1 MQNLTIRQALGL
13 LFIVPILCVAI
24 SLWQFAPA
32 AMKRMEEARSLDQA
46 VALAGVAGHLV
57 HTLQAERGATA
68 GYLSSEED
76 NPARRERMMKTRAMA
91 DAARKTFDERVAA
104 ASTQNML
111 PERIR
116 LYLKALA
123 SRTQDHQSVRERAG
137 KREIRVGQSTAF
149 YTGFI
154 GELIDN
160 ATHAE
165 TGKSAESVGTLRE
178 AQSAIIQAKENA
190 GIQRAAGNTLLSS
203 DRFDPLVVERFM
215 AVIATQRASL
225 HSFDVVLGATGKT
238 LMDKFVALPL
248 RNALAESETGI
259 LAAARGGGTAPTSAD
274 TWWQITTDR
283 IEGMFA
289 LEQHLGERLREA
301 AQQEG
306 EAARNRLISTLGFQ
320 ILAVLVGLGLTAWI
334 GSRLST
340 PIRRAALAL
349 QRASGGDLTV
359 EAPPAMSG
367 KSEIAMISN
376 AVGTFLA
383 GNIERARLIAER
395 ENAEAAMGETRTRVL
410 TQMEQEFNAA
420 SSQAT
425 GMLLEAAHTLNA
437 KSAAMMSTV
446 GAVRHAQDEA
456 YAAAEDSR
464 GTVTEVTR
472 LSQELAQ
479 SIAEIAQQSSRTA
492 SLASEVQTR
501 AIASRDAASQFE
513 DVAQAIGSIIDLINA
528 IAGQTN
534 LLALNATIEAA
545 RAGEAGKGFAVVA
558 GEVKDLAARTMDAT
572 RTIEGKVAELK
583 TIARSAA
590 EQASALSDDVGN
602 IQGLNSAIAAAVHE
616 QHMTSEG
623 FIGSI
628 QSLAGTVNAM
638 VEQVDTIARL
648 GSEAQNSAA
657 SVQDVANEM
666 EHTTATL
673 AETLP
678 QLISDASR
686 RIA

>member
-1 MQNLTIRQALGL
+1 
-13 LFIVPILCVAI
+13 
-24 SLWQFAPA
+24 
-32 AMKRMEEARSLDQA
+32 
-46 VALAGVAGHLV
+46 
-57 HTLQAERGATA
+57 
-68 GYLSSEED
+68 
-76 NPARRERMMKTRAMA
+76 
-91 DAARKTFDERVAA
+91 
-104 ASTQNML
+104 
-111 PERIR
+111 
-116 LYLKALA
+116 
-123 SRTQDHQSVRERAG
+123 
-137 KREIRVGQSTAF
+137 
-149 YTGFI
+149 
-154 GELIDN
+154 
-160 ATHAE
+160 
-165 TGKSAESVGTLRE
+165 
-178 AQSAIIQAKENA
+178 
-190 GIQRAAGNTLLSS
+190 
-203 DRFDPLVVERFM
+203 
-215 AVIATQRASL
+215 
-225 HSFDVVLGATGKT
+225 
-238 LMDKFVALPL
+238 
-248 RNALAESETGI
+248 
-259 LAAARGGGTAPTSAD
+259 
-274 TWWQITTDR
+274 
-283 IEGMFA
+283 
-289 LEQHLGERLREA
+289 
-301 AQQEG
+301 
-306 EAARNRLISTLGFQ
+306 
-320 ILAVLVGLGLTAWI
+320 
-334 GSRLST
+334 
-340 PIRRAALAL
+340 
-349 QRASGGDLTV
+349 
-359 EAPPAMSG
+359 
-367 KSEIAMISN
+367 
-376 AVGTFLA
+376 
-383 GNIERARLIAER
+383 
-395 ENAEAAMGETRTRVL
+395 
-410 TQMEQEFNAA
+410 
-420 SSQAT
+420 
-425 GMLLEAAHTLNA
+425 
-437 KSAAMMSTV
+437 MMSTV

>member
-13 LFIVPILCVAI
+13 LFCVPILCVAV
-24 SLWQFAPA
+24 SLWQLAPTA
-32 AMKRMEEARSLDQA
+32 IGKMREARSLDQSIL
-46 VALAGVAGHLV
+46 LAQVAG
-57 HTLQAERGATA
+57 TLIHALQVERGATA
-68 GYLSSEED
+68 GYLAAETE
-76 NPARRERMMKTRAMA
+76 NPAARERMMKARTGT
-91 DAARKTFDERVAA
+91 DAARKSFDDRVTSARA
-104 ASTQNML
+104 EGLL
-111 PERIR
+111 PDRMES
-116 LYLKALA
+116 YSKALA
-123 SRTQDHQSVRERAG
+123 VRTEDQGKLRARADQREVRAG
-137 KREIRVGQSTAF
+137 QATAF
-149 YTGFI
+149 YSGFI

-160 ATHAE
+160 ATHADINA
-165 TGKSAESVGTLRE
+165 SDASVGNMRE
-178 AQSAIIQAKENA
+178 AHRALIEAKESA
-190 GIQRAAGNTLLSS
+190 GVQRAAGNTLLSS

-215 AVIATQRASL
+215 AVIATQRAAL
-225 HSFDVVLGATGKT
+225 HTYDVVAGSAGKGLFEKYIPATMRSAVT
-238 LMDKFVALPL
+238 E
-248 RNALAESETGI
+248 AETAI
-259 LAAARGGGTAPTSAD
+259 LAAARGGGGAPIPAE
-274 TWWQITTDR
+274 TWWQVSTDR
-283 IEGMFA
+283 INGLFA
-289 LEQHLGERLREA
+289 LEQDLGERLRMA
-301 AQQEG
+301 AIQEG
-306 EAARNRLISTLGFQ
+306 EDARSQLIGTLALQ
-320 ILAVLVGLGLTAWI
+320 ALAVLVGLGLTAWI

-349 QRASGGDLTV
+349 QRAAKGDLTV
-359 EAPPAMSG
+359 EAPPAMQG
-367 KSEIAMISN
+367 RSEIAMISN
-376 AVGTFLA
+376 AVGTFIEA
-383 GNIERARLIAER
+383 NIERSKLIAER
-395 ENAEAAMGETRTRVL
+395 EAAEARMGETRTRVL
-410 TQMEQEFNAA
+410 SQMEQEFNAA

-425 GMLLEAAHTLNA
+425 GMLLEAAHTLNT

-464 GTVTEVTR
+464 GTVSEVTR

-492 SLASEVQTR
+492 LLASEVQTR

-545 RAGEAGKGFAVVA
+545 RAGETGKGFAVVA
-558 GEVKDLAARTMDAT
+558 GEVKDLAARTMEAT
-572 RTIEGKVAELK
+572 RTIEGKVSELK
-583 TIARSAA
+583 TIARAAA

-623 FIGSI
+623 FIDSI